1 MKHMY
6 KSMAIALSLVL
17 AITAVIAANPAT
29 GEARVRLN
37 KKKVTLTVGK
47 DTTLKVLGTKKRV
60 KWTSS
65 NESVAFVVTRGK
77 NKGRI
82 ITLNPGKTRITAKVN
97 KKKYRCTVTVKKKP
111 SKSKPVRITPIP
123 TVNPT
128 AAPTMTPIPT
138 ATPIVTMAPDVNND
152 VNKVSNST
160 LAANLVT
167 SLEKLPSGQIIAKVT
182 NKNNVKVSKYTL
194 NFQLND
200 NKGVV
205 VTTRT
210 GVENV
215 IAAGA
220 TRYIL
225 VWTDSGVEKI
235 DVNKS
240 KVSVTADNEYE
251 YFDGSSDLKVTWE
264 AADEGKVALTY
275 KNNSNHSIYGT
286 AIVLF
291 RDAKGQIVAIKTDSQ
306 VVDAGETIFSDI
318 NAPFYQY
325 DIGGH
330 QRGYD
335 VEYATFEVLNY
346 SYYASYNLE

>member
-47 DTTLKVLGTKKRV
+47 DTMLKVLGTKKMV

-65 NESVAFVVTRGK
+65 NESVAFVVTQGK

-82 ITLNPGKTRITAKVN
+82 ITLNPGKARITAKVN

-182 NKNNVKVSKYTL
+182 NKNNVKVSSYTL

-205 VTTRT
+205 VKTDTEP
-210 GVENV
+210 GSV

-220 TRYIL
+220 TKYML
-225 VWTDSGVEKI
+225 VSAGRDVEKI

-264 AADEGKVALTY
+264 AADEGQVALTCV
-275 KNNSNHSIYGT
+275 NNSSHRMNGEVMVVY
-286 AIVLF
+286 
-291 RDAKGQIVAIKTDSQ
+291 RDAAGQIVAVKTVEVSCT
-306 VVDAGETIFSDI
+306 AGETIYESV
-318 NAPFYQY
+318 NAPTYYY

-330 QRGYD
+330 KSYEN
-335 VEYATFEVLNY
+335 VEYATFEVLHY
-346 SYYASYNLE
+346 SHYILYD

>member
-65 NESVAFVVTRGK
+65 NESVAFVVARGK

-160 LAANLVT
+160 LAANLET

-194 NFQLND
+194 NFQLKD
-200 NKGVV
+200 EKGVTV
-205 VTTRT
+205 DTRT
-210 GVENV
+210 VFGYVLD
-215 IAAGA
+215 AGA
-220 TRYIL
+220 FKYETFL
-225 VWTDSGVEKI
+225 TTEAEKV
-235 DVNKS
+235 DVK
-240 KVSVTADNEYE
+240 KCQVSVTADNEFE
-251 YFDGSSDLKVTWE
+251 YFAGSSDLKVTGE
-264 AADEGKVALTY
+264 AADAGKVALTY

-286 AIVLF
+286 TIVLF
-291 RDAKGQIVAIKTDSQ
+291 RDAKGQIVAIEKDLGI
-306 VVDAGETIFSDI
+306 VDAGETKFSDI
-318 NAPFYQY
+318 SAPCYQY
-325 DIGGH
+325 DINGH
-330 QRGYD
+330 ESGFD

-346 SYYASYNLE
+346 SYYDLYDLK